1 LLSLVVIGIIVTLL
15 FYHLKAGLLALIP
28 MSIAV
33 IFNFGIMGW
42 LGIKLDLATSII
54 AAITIGIGVD
64 DTIHFL
70 NTFRHNSEKGYSID
84 ENIARTLAV
93 SGKAIIFTSIALIFG
108 FSVLVTSSFIPVILF
123 GILMAT
129 TMIATTIGALLILPA
144 AIKITGIELVR
155 RKGSETWIGRYLDI
169 GRLFGLEEE
178 N

>member
-1 LLSLVVIGIIVTLL
+1 
-15 FYHLKAGLLALIP
+15 
-28 MSIAV
+28 MSVAV

-129 TMIATTIGALLILPA
+129 TMISTTIGALVILPA
-144 AIKITGIELVR
+144 AIKITGIELLR
-155 RKGSETWIGRYLDI
+155 QKGFETWIGRHLNI
-169 GRLFGLEEE
+169 GRLFGLEDE

>member
-1 LLSLVVIGIIVTLL
+1 
-15 FYHLKAGLLALIP
+15 
-28 MSIAV
+28 
-33 IFNFGIMGW
+33 MGW

-155 RKGSETWIGRYLDI
+155 RKGSETWIGRYFDI